1 VSPNFKV
8 TELTAVDS
16 LAYAGMRLILARI
29 VFEFD
34 MKLGEGSDN
43 WIGRQKTFPLW
54 DRLPLNVYFTPARR
68 G

>member
-1 VSPNFKV
+1 
-8 TELTAVDS
+8 
-16 LAYAGMRLILARI
+16 MRLILARI